1 MCRKKIASLAIF
13 GVVAIAAMLFF
24 LFCYPYHFFHREQ
37 FSLFLTSE
45 EFVRQMFSQGV
56 YCGRAWLPT
65 IVGGYLSQFYY
76 YVGGGPVIVSI
87 VLWLMGLAVWHALR
101 KLGCDWRLAV
111 GIAVVVM
118 IWEAGRQSVGEY
130 PLASSLSLL
139 IGVGLASAYPVGR
152 SEGWRFASAVV
163 ACAMCVTSIGYGG
176 IVAVAYVAVAEGLRR
191 SWLLAAMGVVAAIFV
206 PHEKFVGG
214 CWIGMPDMTVERVL
228 KIDVKTFWEKE
239 IAKEEFTP
247 EVRNNQIANCL
258 YTLSQIKKEGDAA
271 LDGIDWSCTQ
281 LFIPV
286 DETGNY
292 MTITAAG
299 EVWYAI
305 GDMTMA
311 EHATILGM
319 IFSPWHSGAR
329 HIMRMA
335 ELNIIKGDEPAAAKY
350 LQMLSHNIAHAK
362 WADARKK
369 GHRTA
374 AYVGK
379 LKSRQAYA
387 PASDT
392 LRVTS
397 DYVRSLRNLL
407 NSNPQ
412 NDVARTYLLAL
423 DMQRRSMADFAEDYI
438 RYGHG
443 IMTRSYA
450 EALMVVGATAPADV
464 KQRLSDVDIPMD
476 VVRDFGR
483 FNKLMANK
491 DIESLRREYRGSY
504 WWYCQTG
511 K

>member
-13 GVVAIAAMLFF
+13 GIVAIAAMLFF

-76 YVGGGPVIVSI
+76 YVGGGSVIVSI

-118 IWEAGRQSVGEY
+118 IWEAGRLSVGEY

-350 LQMLSHNIAHAK
+350 LQMLRHNIAHAK
-362 WADARKK
+362 WADSRKK

-450 EALMVVGATAPADV
+450 EALMVVGATAPVDV
-464 KQRLSDVDIPMD
+464 KQRLADVDIPMD

>member
-13 GVVAIAAMLFF
+13 GIVAIAAMLFF

-87 VLWLMGLAVWHALR
+87 VLWLMGLAVYALR

-176 IVAVAYVAVAEGLRR
+176 IVAVTYIAVAEGLRR
-191 SWLLAAMGVVAAIFV
+191 SWLLVAMGVVAAIFV

-214 CWIGMPDMTVERVL
+214 CWIGMPDMTAERVL
-228 KIDVKTFWEKE
+228 RIDVKTFWEKE

-292 MTITAAG
+292 MTITRLAKC
-299 EVWYAI
+299 
-305 GDMTMA
+305 
-311 EHATILGM
+311 GM
-319 IFSPWHSGAR
+319 R
-329 HIMRMA
+329 
-335 ELNIIKGDEPAAAKY
+335 
-350 LQMLSHNIAHAK
+350 
-362 WADARKK
+362 
-369 GHRTA
+369 
-374 AYVGK
+374 
-379 LKSRQAYA
+379 
-387 PASDT
+387 
-392 LRVTS
+392 
-397 DYVRSLRNLL
+397 
-407 NSNPQ
+407 
-412 NDVARTYLLAL
+412 
-423 DMQRRSMADFAEDYI
+423 
-438 RYGHG
+438 
-443 IMTRSYA
+443 
-450 EALMVVGATAPADV
+450 
-464 KQRLSDVDIPMD
+464 
-476 VVRDFGR
+476 
-483 FNKLMANK
+483 
-491 DIESLRREYRGSY
+491 
-504 WWYCQTG
+504 
-511 K
+511 